1 MLKTLFLIG
10 GLVLLIYLVYAYTK
24 PKKQIENQP
33 SIYDSAFTI
42 NDLNGNPIDLKK
54 FKGKKILFVNV
65 ASECGFTPQYADL
78 QKLHETYQ
86 DQLTVIGLPCNQ
98 FGKQEPGTPEEIHE
112 FCSVNFGVTFLLTEK
127 IEVKGDNQHPLYQWL
142 TDEKKNGLK
151 NSSVKWNF
159 QKYVLDENG
168 RLIDVYYSITKP
180 LSDSITQHLNKV

>member
-1 MLKTLFLIG
+1 MLKTFLLIG
-10 GLVLLIYLVYAYTK
+10 GLVLLVYVIYAYAK

-33 SIYDSAFTI
+33 SIYDSAFAI

-78 QKLHETYQ
+78 QKLHETYS
-86 DQLTVIGLPCNQ
+86 DQVTVIGLPCNQ

-112 FCSVNFGVTFLLTEK
+112 FCSVNFGVTFLMTEK

-180 LSDSITQHLNKV
+180 LSDSITQHFNKV

>member
-1 MLKTLFLIG
+1 MLKIFLLIG
-10 GLVLLIYLVYAYTK
+10 GLVLLVFAIYAYAK

-33 SIYDSAFTI
+33 SIYDSSFTI

-127 IEVKGDNQHPLYQWL
+127 IEVKGNNQHPLYQWL

>member
-1 MLKTLFLIG
+1 MLKTLLIIG
-10 GLVLLIYLVYAYTK
+10 GLILLVYVIYAYTK
-24 PKKQIENQP
+24 PKKHFENQP

-65 ASECGFTPQYADL
+65 ASECGFTPQYTDL
-78 QKLHETYQ
+78 QKLHETYP
-86 DQLTVIGLPCNQ
+86 DQVTVIGLPCNQ

-112 FCSVNFGVTFLLTEK
+112 FCSVNFGVTFLMTEK

-159 QKYVLDENG
+159 QKYLLDENG

-180 LSDSITQHLNKV
+180 LSDSITQHFKKV

>member
-1 MLKTLFLIG
+1 MLKTFLLIG
-10 GLVLLIYLVYAYTK
+10 GLVLLVYVIYAYAK

-33 SIYDSAFTI
+33 SIYDSAFAI

-78 QKLHETYQ
+78 QKLHETYS
-86 DQLTVIGLPCNQ
+86 DQVTVIGLPCNQ

-159 QKYVLDENG
+159 QKYLLDENG

-180 LSDSITQHLNKV
+180 LSDSITQHFNKV